1 MTDNLLHTVA
11 AAVMESLKL
20 DSFELHLPAADSH
33 IDCLTSPHFV
43 AADTFD
49 FDSLHTAVVG
59 QLRACL
65 SDSW

>member
-1 MTDNLLHTVA
+1 MTDNLHTV

-20 DSFELHLPAADSH
+20 DSFELQLAAADLH
-33 IDCLTSPHFV
+33 IDCLILPHFE

-49 FDSLHTAVVG
+49 FDSWNTAVVG